1 MKKTNISIILSL
13 LGLLV
18 FLIKKRNERCNLL
31 NNQGKYVLVTGSS
44 TGIGRNISEKLAL
57 EGYKVFATARKDE
70 DLNSLGKIDNVI
82 PIKMDVTDYNSILQA
97 KSEISNHLGNNKL
110 FSIINNA
117 GIAIGGPIELI
128 PIEELRKQFEVNY
141 FGVVNVIQV
150 FFPLLDD
157 KHSKIIN
164 MSSVGGKVANPFM
177 GPYNSSKFALE
188 ALSDSLRRE
197 LLGTNIDVIVVEPGR
212 IVTPIWDKAED
223 IDPEKYKNSRYYNV
237 LTRVK
242 KFIIDRG
249 KLGAQPDI
257 VSNTILDILSRKKN
271 KARYWVSS
279 KPLVEVFIPRIL
291 PDRILDKV
299 IKRFLRI

>member
-1 MKKTNISIILSL
+1 
-13 LGLLV
+13 V
-18 FLIKKRNERCNLL
+18 FLIKNRNERCNLL

-97 KSEISNHLGNNKL
+97 KSEISKHLGNNKL

-150 FFPLLDD
+150 FFPFLDD